1 MQSAVNTC
9 SVEFE
14 KNVSR
19 HAAIANHATVL
30 SDIYQESI
38 NLAVWKC
45 SLSTDI
51 QANIKQVMNS
61 NDRLRIIM
69 TTEPENI
76 VEKLMESA
84 SVLADKKLLCTHIA
98 LIVDMFCCLFELK
111 RVGLRLITVDK
122 AMCPKFHV
130 DKVPCRLIT
139 TLSGTTTEWLHHAD
153 VDRSK
158 LGAGSQGMPDKVSGI
173 FSHEQMIQ
181 RLDIGDVALLKG
193 EGWFNN
199 EQGGLVHRS
208 PSIEDNNRRLMLTL
222 DFMD

>member
-1 MQSAVNTC
+1 MQSAVKTS

-45 SLSTDI
+45 SLSADI
-51 QANIKQVMNS
+51 QANITQLMNS
-61 NDRLRIIM
+61 ADRLRIVM
-69 TTEPENI
+69 TTEPKDI
-76 VEKLMESA
+76 AKKLRESGN
-84 SVLADKKLLCTHIA
+84 VLTDKKALCEHIA
-98 LIVDMFCCLFELK
+98 LLVDMFCCLFELQ

-158 LGAGSQGMPDKVSGI
+158 LGAGSQGVPDEVSGI
-173 FSHEQMIQ
+173 FSHERAIQ

-208 PSIEDNNRRLMLTL
+208 PSIENNNKRLILTL

>member
-1 MQSAVNTC
+1 MQTALNTDPVE
-9 SVEFE
+9 SV
-14 KNVSR
+14 KSLSR
-19 HAAIANHATVL
+19 YAAIANRATVL

-45 SLSTDI
+45 SLSTHTRAD
-51 QANIKQVMNS
+51 IKQVMNS
-61 NDRLRIIM
+61 ADRLRIII
-69 TTEPENI
+69 TTEPNDI
-76 VEKLMESA
+76 AKKLRESA
-84 SVLADKKLLCTHIA
+84 DVLADKKALCEHIA
-98 LIVDMFCCLFELK
+98 LLVDMFCTLFELK
-111 RVGLRLITVDK
+111 RVGLRLVTVDQ

-139 TLSGTTTEWLHHAD
+139 TLSGATTEWLQHGD
-153 VDRSK
+153 VNREK
-158 LGAGSQGMPDKVSGI
+158 LGAGSQGMPDEISGI
-173 FSHEQMIQ
+173 FSHEQVIQ

-208 PSIEDNNRRLMLTL
+208 PSIEYNQKRLMLTL

>member
-9 SVEFE
+9 SVEFQ

-84 SVLADKKLLCTHIA
+84 SVLVDKKVLCTHIA

-158 LGAGSQGMPDKVSGI
+158 LGAGSQGMPDEVSGI
-173 FSHEQMIQ
+173 FSHEQVIQ

-193 EGWFNN
+193 QGWFNN